1 MLTKI
6 REKAHGVI
14 GQTLFIGISALFGLW
29 GINSYTDATR
39 ETRVAAVGNKDFYQR
54 DVNKAYEQ
62 YRAQFEGMGID
73 EETIKQQAL
82 AKLIKD
88 EVMLQYVYN
97 QGLVATDDT
106 ARDYIKSLPYFQLD
120 GKFNDAQYKALLN
133 SQRMTSAEFVSRIKN
148 AIVMGQF
155 QDAIMNSDFAS
166 DYDVESFFKI
176 QNQQRDIEYVTV
188 AVPKLTEQPT
198 EQEITDYYQ
207 KHQAQYQIPEQMSV
221 EYVELALADLAKK
234 VPVSDDKLKAYYE
247 EQKSSYST
255 PERRKISHILF
266 KVNDK
271 VDDKAALEKAL
282 KAKQDLASKDFASVA
297 KEVSEDVSA
306 KTGGDLGLFNAGTMD
321 KTFEAAAEKLKLNEV
336 SEPVKTPF
344 GYHLIKVTELT
355 GGETKPFDSVK
366 EEVTKAYQKSQAE
379 STFYESGETLSAM
392 SFEHPDSLQAI
403 ADTLG
408 LTIKKTPLFT
418 KEKGEDIAAEDKI
431 RSAAFAEET
440 LQGNNSAPIELG
452 TDRLIVL
459 RQLEH
464 KQAAPRDI
472 KDVKADI
479 IATLLEDK
487 AKLQAIADAKKIAA
501 RLQAGEPLST
511 VAAEQKLAIKK
522 ETGLTRMKATVAP
535 QLLEAVFKA
544 AKPVGDKATSFIVPL
559 ANGEQ
564 VIVSLSKVTAGSM
577 SEDDKKKLQLAKKNI
592 ANALAQ
598 NEFNSLL
605 NALQTRA
612 DISITPAKEQATQ

>member
-14 GQTLFIGISALFGLW
+14 AQVMFVGISILFGLW
-29 GINSYTDATR
+29 GINSYTDANK
-39 ETRVAAVGNKDFYQR
+39 EARVASVGNKEFYQR
-54 DVNKAYEQ
+54 DVNRAYEQ
-62 YRAQFEGMGID
+62 YSQQFQGMAID
-73 EETIKQQAL
+73 EQTLKQQAL

-88 EVMLQYVYN
+88 EVMLQYVYK
-97 QGLVATDDT
+97 QGLIATDDT
-106 ARDYIKSLPYFQLD
+106 ARDFIKNLPYFQLD
-120 GKFNDAQYKALLN
+120 GKFNEAQYKALLN

-155 QDAIMNSDFAS
+155 QDTIMTSDFAT
-166 DYDVESFFKI
+166 DHDIESFFKI
-176 QNQQRDIEYVTV
+176 QNQQRDIDYVTV
-188 AVPKLTEQPT
+188 SVPKLTEPPT
-198 EQEITDYYQ
+198 EQEITSYYQ
-207 KHQAQYQIPEQMSV
+207 QHQAQYQIPEQMSV

-234 VPVSDDKLKAYYE
+234 VPVTDDKLKAYYE
-247 EQKSSYST
+247 EQKASYST

-271 VDDKAALEKAL
+271 VDDKTALEKAQQAK
-282 KAKQDLASKDFASVA
+282 KALASKDFAALA
-297 KEVSEDVSA
+297 KEVSEDITA
-306 KTGGDLGLFNAGTMD
+306 KTGGDLGLFNAGSMD
-321 KTFEAAAEKLKLNEV
+321 KTFEAAAVKLKLNEV
-336 SEPVKTPF
+336 SEPVRTPF
-344 GYHLIKVTELT
+344 GYHLIKVTELA
-355 GGETKPFDSVK
+355 GGDIKPFESVK

-379 STFYESGETLSAM
+379 NTFYESGETLSAM
-392 SFEHPDSLQAI
+392 SFEHPDSLQAV

-408 LTIKKTPLFT
+408 LTIKKSALFS
-418 KEKGEDIAAEDKI
+418 KEKGEGIAAEDKI
-431 RSAAFAEET
+431 RGAAFAEEI

-452 TDRLIVL
+452 ADRLIVL

-464 KQAAPRDI
+464 RQAAPLDI
-472 KDVKADI
+472 NDVKADI
-479 IATLLEDK
+479 IATILADK
-487 AKLQAIADAKKIAA
+487 AKLETVAKAKQIAA

-522 ETGLTRMKATVAP
+522 ETGLTRMNANVPP
-535 QLLEAVFKA
+535 QLLDAVFKA

-564 VIVSLSKVTAGSM
+564 VIVSLSKVSAGSM
-577 SEDDKKKLQLAKKNI
+577 SEDDKKKLQLANKNI

-598 NEFNSLL
+598 NEFNSVL

-612 DISITPAKEQATQ
+612 DITVTPPKEQSSQ

>member
-14 GQTLFIGISALFGLW
+14 AQTLFIGISALFGLW

-39 ETRVAAVGNKDFYQR
+39 EARVAAVGNKDFYQR
-54 DVNKAYEQ
+54 DVNSAYEQ

-73 EETIKQQAL
+73 EQTIKQQAL

-97 QGLVATDDT
+97 QGLIATDDT
-106 ARDYIKSLPYFQLD
+106 ARDYIKDLPYFQLN
-120 GKFNDAQYKALLN
+120 GKFNEAQYKALLN

-166 DYDVESFFKI
+166 DHDVESFFKI
-176 QNQQRDIEYVTV
+176 QNQQRDIDYVTV

-234 VPVSDDKLKAYYE
+234 VPVSDDKLKVYYE
-247 EQKSSYST
+247 EQKASYST
-255 PERRKISHILF
+255 LERRKISHILF

-271 VDDKAALEKAL
+271 VDDKTALEKAL
-282 KAKQDLASKDFASVA
+282 KAKQDLANKDFASLA
-297 KEVSEDVSA
+297 KEVSEDITA

-321 KTFEAAAEKLKLNEV
+321 KTFEAAAVKLKLNEV

-379 STFYESGETLSAM
+379 NTFYESGETLSAM
-392 SFEHPDSLQAI
+392 SFEHPDSLQAV

-408 LTIKKTPLFT
+408 LSIKKSDLFS
-418 KEKGEDIAAEDKI
+418 KEKGEGIAAEDKI
-431 RSAAFAEET
+431 RSAAFAEEI

-452 TDRLIVL
+452 ADRLIVL

-479 IATLLEDK
+479 IATILEDK
-487 AKLQAIADAKKIAA
+487 AKLQAVADAKKIAA
-501 RLQAGEPLST
+501 RLQAGETLSA
-511 VAAEQKLAIKK
+511 VATEQKLAIKK
-522 ETGLTRMKATVAP
+522 ETGLTRMKANVPP
-535 QLLEAVFKA
+535 QLLDAVFKA

-564 VIVSLSKVTAGSM
+564 VVVSLSKVSAGSM

-598 NEFNSLL
+598 NEFNNVL
-605 NALQTRA
+605 NALQSRA
-612 DISITPAKEQATQ
+612 DISVTPPKEQATQ